1 MMNKKIRVVNIVLIM
16 GILISSCFLGYLNIA
31 NNNVPTNELK
41 VEYENLIS
49 NGELKIAF
57 FNYSDMHNQGHADA
71 EIFLLIIDEIKLRNE
86 KSFVNMIETID
97 LSVFKDGE
105 LDNIYHE
112 IRELYVNYNKVSYIK
127 ELDELAIS
135 KGIYDKDVKF
145 LSQLNDIILADTKIS
160 TKTSKLYYLGR
171 AELKDESYANV
182 IQAIY
187 EITNSVRG
195 YVCEKEIS
203 YVYDLIKNV
212 PYEHISPNEFLYILD
227 YFIHE
232 KEYKV
237 AFQFLDF
244 YKDELSLDG
253 YREKYETILALEK
266 SIDDS
271 FMTTTQEY
279 FTLSTVT
286 KIRKEVY
293 LYIDGELISNKSG
306 YNSILLPIENRNF
319 LNKLIDVKIVYS
331 YVNPIKY
338 NGKIN
343 RINEIINL
351 ENMIFYSGDLK
362 NINKI
367 DNYKDAKHI
376 LASGA
381 FQKNSVSGSIDYMK
395 DMTSLESIRFIYN
408 DGIYGDI
415 ATLSRFTN
423 LKYIDISNAKIIG
436 DLSEISNLSELR
448 SISLFGADITGS
460 STDLKKNL
468 NLHTIKLLASNIVL
482 EVDDIETFKYAEELS
497 SSRSEGDI
505 SGLSHM
511 KYLSHL
517 ELSGNMIGDI
527 SVLANFPA
535 LNFLRLTSSRI
546 HGSLDDLPEMKYYSN
561 LNNKINCNN
570 VDGKLEIIDY
580 YAIY

>member
-1 MMNKKIRVVNIVLIM
+1 MMNKKIRVINIVLIM
-16 GILISSCFLGYLNIA
+16 GIIISTCFLGYLNMA
-31 NNNVPTNELK
+31 DNSVPTNKLK

-49 NGELKIAF
+49 NGELKIAV
-57 FNYSDMHNQGHADA
+57 FNYSDMHNQGHADV
-71 EIFLLIIDEIKLRNE
+71 EIFQLIIDEIKLRNE
-86 KSFVNMIETID
+86 KSFINMIATID
-97 LSVFKDGE
+97 LSVFKAEE
-105 LDNIYHE
+105 LDYIYRE

-145 LSQLNDIILADTKIS
+145 LSQLNDIIHGDSKIS
-160 TKTSKLYYLGR
+160 IKTSKLFSLGR
-171 AELKDESYANV
+171 VELEGENYANV

-195 YVCEKEIS
+195 FVCEKEIS
-203 YVYDLIKNV
+203 FVFDLIKGV
-212 PYEHISPNEFLYILD
+212 PYEHISPNDFLYILD

-244 YKDELSLDG
+244 YKDELSLED
-253 YREKYETILALEK
+253 YREKYETILVLEK
-266 SIDDS
+266 SIEDS
-271 FMTTTQEY
+271 SMFITQEY
-279 FTLSTVT
+279 FNLSTVT
-286 KIRKEVY
+286 KIRKNVY
-293 LYIDGELISNKSG
+293 LYIDDELISHKSG
-306 YNSILLPIENRNF
+306 YNYILFPIESQNF
-319 LNKLIDVKIVYS
+319 FNKLIDVRIVYS
-331 YVNPIKY
+331 YVNPVKY
-338 NGKIN
+338 KGKIN
-343 RINEIINL
+343 QINEIINL